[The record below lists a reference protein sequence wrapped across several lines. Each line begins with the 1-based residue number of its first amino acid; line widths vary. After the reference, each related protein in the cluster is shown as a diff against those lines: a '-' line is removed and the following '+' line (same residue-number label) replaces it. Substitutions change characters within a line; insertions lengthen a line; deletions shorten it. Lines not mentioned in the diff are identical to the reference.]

1 MTTRDHAPAGAPTWI
16 DLWTSD
22 VAGARAF
29 YGSLFGWNSDEP
41 NPDFGGYFMFTLDGV
56 PVAGAMGD
64 MGDVKAD
71 DSWKVYF
78 DTTDIDRAASAV
90 ARNGG
95 TNHFP
100 PTTIGE
106 LGTQF
111 VFTDPSGATV
121 GAWQAG
127 AFPGLTVLDEPSAP
141 SWFELRTR
149 DHAGAVEFYGDVFG
163 WTFEFVSDTDEFRYA
178 MANDPEGDMG
188 YAGLMDSRNDLAEG
202 VPAFWKIYWNVA
214 DVDAT
219 IATALSLGGSVIE
232 PAMDTPH
239 GRMAVLADPSGAEFS
254 LRTPPPA

>member
-22 VAGARAF
+22 IEGSRAF
-29 YGSLFGWNSDEP
+29 YGSLFGWEAGEP
-41 NPDFGGYFMFTLDGV
+41 DPNFGGYFMFTLDGI

-78 DTTDIDRAASAV
+78 DTSRIDQAAAAV
-90 ARNGG
+90 EPSGG

-100 PTTIGE
+100 PTAVGD

-111 VFTDPSGATV
+111 VFTDPSGATA

-127 AFPGLTVLDEPSAP
+127 SFPGLTVLEEPGTP
-141 SWFELRTR
+141 SWFELHTR
-149 DHAGAVEFYGDVFG
+149 DHAGAVAFYGDVFG
-163 WTFEFVSDTDEFRYA
+163 WTFDFVSDTDEFRYA
-178 MANDPEGDMG
+178 MANDPEGPMG
-188 YAGLMDSRNDLAEG
+188 FAGLMDNRNDLAEG
-202 VPAFWKIYWNVA
+202 TPAYWAIYWEVA

-219 IATALSLGGSVIE
+219 IATATSLGGSVIE
-232 PAMDTPH
+232 PAQDTPY
-239 GRMAVLADPSGAEFS
+239 GRLAVLADPAGARFS
-254 LRTPPPA
+254 LRRSPAS